1 MEKVVLEA
9 KENGIL
15 LEVNNSSLNPN
26 RNKKHAW
33 EYNRELLRLCKKYEL
48 MVILGSDAH
57 ISYDVARYDLV
68 FKLLEEEEFPDAL
81 VINDKP
87 ELFREILKRNRARVS

>member
-1 MEKVVLEA
+1 M
-9 KENGIL
+9 L

-26 RNKKHAW
+26 RGKKNAW
-33 EYNRELLRLCKKYEL
+33 EYNRKLLRLCKKYEL

-57 ISYDVARYDLV
+57 ISYDVARYDFV